1 MNRLSTFHTH
11 IYTQLSKSIE
21 LNCYNIS
28 MVSNSKSR
36 VLGAFVVGFAIVAGA
51 YILNS
56 LTPSI
61 APSVQPATVAQAP
74 TRVFIETNDTNKNGL
89 EDWREQF
96 VENSPAISL
105 DENGEEY
112 TLPQTLTGQV
122 GISFF
127 QSIVTAKGTEGF
139 GRSKEQIIK
148 DTAETISK
156 YGADTIFDI
165 NDIVTKEDN
174 SAEAIRTYANA
185 AADAI
190 IINDVPGSRDELTIL
205 KELLSTENEQGIAE
219 LKAIA
224 QIYQKTL
231 DATLKLTVP
240 SRLAKE
246 HLDLINVY
254 HALAV
259 DTDAMTK
266 ALDDPMLS
274 LVRIKRYQDDA
285 EGLALALQNMY
296 NGIKPYT
303 SSFNENDSA
312 LLFFVFNPKSQ

>member
-1 MNRLSTFHTH
+1 
-11 IYTQLSKSIE
+11 
-21 LNCYNIS
+21 

-56 LTPSI
+56 LTPSV

-74 TRVFIETNDTNKNGL
+74 ARVFIETNDTNKNGL
-89 EDWREQF
+89 EDWREQY

-112 TLPQTLTGQV
+112 TLPETLTGQV

-156 YGADTIFDI
+156 YGTDTIFDI
-165 NDIVTKEDN
+165 NDIVIKEDN
-174 SAEAIRTYANA
+174 SAAAIRTYANA

-190 IINDVPGSRDELTIL
+190 IVNDVSDSRNELTIL
-205 KELLSTENEQGIAE
+205 KELLSTENEKGIAE

-224 QIYQKTL
+224 QTYEKTR
-231 DATLKLTVP
+231 DDTLKLAVP
-240 SRLAKE
+240 SKLTKE

-254 HALAV
+254 HALAI
-259 DTDAMTK
+259 DLEAMTK
-266 ALDDPMLS
+266 VLDDPMLS
-274 LVRIKRYQDDA
+274 LVRIKRYKDDA

-296 NGIKPYT
+296 TGIKPYT
-303 SSFNENDSA
+303 SSFETNDSA
-312 LLFFVFNPKSQ
+312 LFFSVFNPKPQ

>member
-1 MNRLSTFHTH
+1 
-11 IYTQLSKSIE
+11 
-21 LNCYNIS
+21 

-36 VLGAFVVGFAIVAGA
+36 VIGAFIVGFAIVAGA
-51 YILNS
+51 YVYNS
-56 LTPSI
+56 LTPTI
-61 APSVQPATVAQAP
+61 VPSVQSATVAQVPA
-74 TRVFIETNDTNKNGL
+74 RVFIATNDDNKNGL

-96 VENSPAISL
+96 VENSPVISL

-112 TLPQTLTGQV
+112 TPPETLTGQV
-122 GISFF
+122 GIAFF

-165 NDIVTKEDN
+165 KDIVTKDDN
-174 SAEAIRTYANA
+174 SAEAIRAYANA

-190 IINDVPGSRDELTIL
+190 IVNDVPGSRDELAIL

-224 QIYQKTL
+224 QTYQKTR
-231 DATLKLTVP
+231 DDTLKLSVP
-240 SRLAKE
+240 SKLANE

-254 HALAV
+254 HALAN
-259 DTDAMTK
+259 DLEAMAK
-266 ALDDPMLS
+266 VLDDPMLS
-274 LVRIKRYQDDA
+274 LVRIKRYKDDA

-296 NGIKPYT
+296 AGIKPYT
-303 SSFNENDSA
+303 SSFVTNDSA
-312 LLFFVFNPKSQ
+312 LMFFVFNPKPQ

>member
-1 MNRLSTFHTH
+1 
-11 IYTQLSKSIE
+11 
-21 LNCYNIS
+21 

-51 YILNS
+51 YTYNS
-56 LTPSI
+56 LTP
-61 APSVQPATVAQAP
+61 ATVATGVQSATVAQTP
-74 TRVFIETNDTNKNGL
+74 TRVFIATNDDNKNGL

-105 DENGEEY
+105 NENSKDY
-112 TLPQTLTGQV
+112 TLPDTLTGQV

-165 NDIVTKEDN
+165 KDIVTKADN
-174 SAEAIRTYANA
+174 SAEAIRAYANA

-190 IINDVPGSRDELTIL
+190 IVNDIPGSRDELTIL

-224 QIYQKTL
+224 QTYQKTR
-231 DATLKLTVP
+231 DDTLKLTVP
-240 SRLAKE
+240 SKLAKE

-254 HALAV
+254 NALAI
-259 DTDAMTK
+259 DIDAMTK
-266 ALDDPMLS
+266 VLDDPMLS
-274 LVRIKRYQDDA
+274 LVRIKRYKDDA

-296 NGIKPYT
+296 TGIKPYT

-312 LLFFVFNPKSQ
+312 LLFFVFNPKAQ

>member
-1 MNRLSTFHTH
+1 
-11 IYTQLSKSIE
+11 
-21 LNCYNIS
+21 

-51 YILNS
+51 YIYNS
-56 LTPSI
+56 LTPATI
-61 APSVQPATVAQAP
+61 ATGVQSATVAQSP
-74 TRVFIETNDTNKNGL
+74 TRVFIETNDDNKNGL

-112 TLPQTLTGQV
+112 TLPETLTGQV
-122 GISFF
+122 GIAFF

-156 YGADTIFDI
+156 HGTDTIFDI
-165 NDIVTKEDN
+165 KDIVTTNDN
-174 SAEAIRTYANA
+174 SAESIRTYANA

-190 IINDVPGSRDELTIL
+190 IVNDVPGSRDELAIL
-205 KELLSTENEQGIAE
+205 KELLSTENKQGMDE

-224 QIYQKTL
+224 QTYQKTR
-231 DATLKLTVP
+231 DDTLKLAVP
-240 SRLAKE
+240 SKLAKE

-254 HALAV
+254 HALAN
-259 DTDAMTK
+259 DLEAMAK
-266 ALDDPMLS
+266 VLDDPMLS
-274 LVRIKRYQDDA
+274 LVRIKRYKDDT
-285 EGLALALQNMY
+285 EGLALALQNIY
-296 NGIKPYT
+296 TGIKPYT

-312 LLFFVFNPKSQ
+312 MIFFVFKPK